1 MLRALPPIL
10 RLAVVSGLLLGG
22 YLEDRRPMTEQQ
34 PDNLDQFDAKLQ
46 EAARER
52 IEGSGTRRTRPRRH
66 ARWDMASASASNCWR
81 GLLVGSG
88 DGLSVID
95 GWLGTRPWLML
106 VFMILGLGGGILN
119 VMRVTKQMEQLEASK
134 KDQR

>member
-1 MLRALPPIL
+1 M
-10 RLAVVSGLLLGG
+10 G
-22 YLEDRRPMTEQQ
+22 Y
-34 PDNLDQFDAKLQ
+34 
-46 EAARER
+46 
-52 IEGSGTRRTRPRRH
+52 
-66 ARWDMASASASNCWR
+66 
-81 GLLVGSG
+81 
-88 DGLSVID
+88 VID